1 MKFFT
6 TRPIIKPSI
15 AKLDLSN
22 LDRLMNQLPDNLAPK
37 AKSMQSPSK
46 SKTPILDHMLTIPST
61 KKPAKPGIHVSG
73 SSVTA
78 APVPSA
84 APTESENRIAAAV
97 LQMLQKSIPA
107 PATGLHGLIEKARAK
122 HTAELDAKMKKEAQG
137 PRPVQNSHLKGMA
150 RLLANSKGDSSKSS
164 SAPNAPLRM

>member
-6 TRPIIKPSI
+6 NKPIIKPSK
-15 AKLDLSN
+15 AKSNLDLSN
-22 LDRLMNQLPDNLAPK
+22 LDRLMNQLPDNFAPTPK

-46 SKTPILDHMLTIPST
+46 PKTPILDHMLTIPST

-107 PATGLHGLIEKARAK
+107 PATGLHGLIEKARATHDIAFK
-122 HTAELDAKMKKEAQG
+122 AAEKKQDAG
-137 PRPVQNSHLKGMA
+137 LKRLAGGQQLTGLA
-150 RLLANSKGDSSKSS
+150 RLIQASKDKASK
-164 SAPNAPLRM
+164 

>member
-1 MKFFT
+1 M
-6 TRPIIKPSI
+6 SD
-15 AKLDLSN
+15 KLTELF
-22 LDRLMNQLPDNLAPK
+22 DRLENSTQ
-37 AKSMQSPSK
+37 KSKMKSPSK
-46 SKTPILDHMLTIPST
+46 VHTPMLDRILAA
-61 KKPAKPGIHVSG
+61 KPAAKPGVNVT
-73 SSVTA
+73 SSTTA
-78 APVPSA
+78 PAAVPSST

-150 RLLANSKGDSSKSS
+150 RLLANAKSKDAPSST
-164 SAPNAPLRM
+164 APNAPLRM

>member
-1 MKFFT
+1 M
-6 TRPIIKPSI
+6 SD
-15 AKLDLSN
+15 KLTELF
-22 LDRLMNQLPDNLAPK
+22 DRLENSTQ
-37 AKSMQSPSK
+37 KSSMKSPSK
-46 SKTPILDHMLTIPST
+46 VQTPMLDRILAA
-61 KKPAKPGIHVSG
+61 KPAAKPGVNVT
-73 SSVTA
+73 SSTTA
-78 APVPSA
+78 PSST

-122 HTAELDAKMKKEAQG
+122 HAAELDAKMKKEAQG

-164 SAPNAPLRM
+164 TVANPPVRI